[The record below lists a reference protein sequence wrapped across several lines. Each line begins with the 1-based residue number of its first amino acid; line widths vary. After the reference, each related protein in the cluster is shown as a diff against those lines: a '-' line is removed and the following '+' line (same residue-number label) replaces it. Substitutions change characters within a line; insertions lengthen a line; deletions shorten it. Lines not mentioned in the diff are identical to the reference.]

1 MKRNLVVVMGALA
14 VTATM
19 AQAQGKVSDPQC
31 ADAAAGHAAVQN
43 TCNTAVDLFNYMAP
57 QLGTVIAGGNA
68 TLGQG
73 GSLGGPGHFAV
84 SVRGNVLKGSLP
96 QIDKYSPSVTTRQ
109 AETIATKDQI
119 LGLPAVDVA
128 FGLFAGLPLGVTKVG
143 GVDVLLSANYI
154 PAYSGAG
161 VSVKVPSGSL
171 KIGYGARVGLLEESL
186 IVPGVGFSYMK
197 RDLPTVSLT
206 ANSGVG
212 GTNRLDVTNLR
223 VNTTSWRLTASK
235 SLIMFGLA
243 AGVGQDKLSSSAA
256 IQATVAG
263 VSSATF
269 KGSQDLTRTTYF
281 GDLSFNVL
289 LAKFVLEVGS
299 TSGGSV
305 PTYNTFSG
313 TEADA
318 SRLFASAG
326 LRIGF

>member
-1 MKRNLVVVMGALA
+1 MKRNFVLVIGALA
-14 VTATM
+14 ASASIAH
-19 AQAQGKVSDPQC
+19 AQSNTGYTQC
-31 ADAAAGHAAVQN
+31 ADPAAGHAAVQN

-57 QLGTVIAGGNA
+57 QLGTVIAGGNS

-73 GSLGGPGHFAV
+73 GALGGPGHFAI

-96 QIDKYSPSVTTRQ
+96 QIDNYSPNLTTRQ
-109 AETIATKDQI
+109 SETLDTKDQI
-119 LGLPAVDVA
+119 LGLPQVDVA

-143 GVDVLLSANYI
+143 GIDILLSGNYI
-154 PAYSGAG
+154 PEYSGAG

-186 IVPGVGFSYMK
+186 VVPGIGFSFMK
-197 RDLPTVSLT
+197 RDLPIVNLSAQTGINT
-206 ANSGVG
+206 
-212 GTNRLDVTNLR
+212 LDVTNLK

-243 AGVGQDKLSSSAA
+243 AGVGQDKLSSSAD
-256 IQATVAG
+256 IQATVAAL
-263 VSSATF
+263 SSTKF

-281 GDLSFNVL
+281 GDLSLNVM

-313 TEADA
+313 TAADA
-318 SRLFASAG
+318 SRLFGSVG